1 VKNKR
6 FCYRQGV
13 ILTETHATLLKGQVV
28 QIIEEDGS
36 DYLVRVN
43 INSPV
48 FVLNKQDV
56 LVN

>member
-13 ILTETHATLLKGQVV
+13 LLTEAHPVLLNGQVV
-28 QIIEEDGS
+28 EIIDENEFQ
-36 DYLVRVN
+36 YRVRVN

-48 FVLNKQDV
+48 FVLNKKDI